1 MYRQIVLVLLVATV
15 LLSGCCCPWTAVRRV
30 VRGINLQGSG
40 VLVTR
45 EMDFS
50 GFKRLDISHAFV
62 ADVKQSDT
70 YSVVITV
77 DDNLVDH
84 LDVSKRGDTLY
95 IGIDDVTLF
104 GDATL
109 RATITMPTLDGL
121 EASGATKVTATG
133 FRSSD
138 RFDLEV
144 SGASSFQ
151 GEMDSG
157 DVQVRVSGA
166 SSVTLD
172 GSGGN
177 GDIGVSGAS
186 RVRLDGFTLQ
196 NVDVE
201 ASGASSATVNVAG
214 RLDAEASGA
223 STIIYLGNPQLGRI
237 EESGASSV
245 KPK

>member
-1 MYRQIVLVLLVATV
+1 MGKRLALGLLAAAV
-15 LLSGCCCPWTAVRRV
+15 LLSGCCCPWTVTRV
-30 VRGINLQGSG
+30 VRDINLRGSG
-40 VLVTR
+40 NLVTS
-45 EMDFS
+45 EMNLS
-50 GFKRLDISHAFV
+50 GFTRLVISHAFV
-62 ADVKQSDT
+62 ADVTQSDS

-95 IGIDDVTLF
+95 VGMDNTSLFGDVTL
-104 GDATL
+104 
-109 RATITMPTLDGL
+109 RAKITMPTLEAL
-121 EASGATKVTATG
+121 EASGASKVTATG
-133 FRSSD
+133 FRSST
-138 RFDLEV
+138 RLDLEA
-144 SGASSFQ
+144 SGASSIG
-151 GEMDSG
+151 GEIDCG

-186 RVRLDGFTLQ
+186 RARLEGFALQ
-196 NVDVE
+196 DADVE

-214 RLDAEASGA
+214 QLNAQASGA
-223 STIIYLGNPQLGRI
+223 STILYVGNPRLGRI
-237 EESGASSV
+237 EQSGASSV

>member
-1 MYRQIVLVLLVATV
+1 MGKRLALGLIAAMVLV
-15 LLSGCCCPWTAVRRV
+15 SGCCCPWTATRV
-30 VRGINLQGSG
+30 VREVNVRGSG
-40 VLVTR
+40 RLVTR

-50 GFKRLDISHAFV
+50 GFKRLDISSAFV
-62 ADVKQSDT
+62 ADVTQADT

-95 IGIDDVTLF
+95 VGRDNVSLL
-104 GDATL
+104 GQATL
-109 RATITMPTLDGL
+109 RAKITMPTLEGL
-121 EASGATKVTATG
+121 QASGASKVTATG
-133 FRSSD
+133 FRSTAPL
-138 RFDLEV
+138 DLDV
-144 SGASSFQ
+144 SGASSFD
-151 GEMDSG
+151 GEINSG
-157 DVQVRVSGA
+157 DVHIRASGA

-186 RVRLDGFTLQ
+186 RARLEGFAVQDAT
-196 NVDVE
+196 VE

-214 RLDAEASGA
+214 RLNAEASGA
-223 STIIYLGNPQLGRI
+223 STILYVGNPQLGRI
-237 EESGASSV
+237 DQSGASSV

>member
-1 MYRQIVLVLLVATV
+1 MCKRIALVLLAATV
-15 LLSGCCCPWTAVRRV
+15 LLSGCCCPWTIVRRV
-30 VRGINLQGSG
+30 VRDINVQGSG
-40 VLVTR
+40 VLVTQ
-45 EMDFS
+45 EMNLS
-50 GFKRLDISHAFV
+50 GFSRLVISHAFE
-62 ADVKQSDT
+62 ADVRKSDT

-95 IGIDDVTLF
+95 VGIDNVSLL

-109 RATITMPTLDGL
+109 RAKITMPTLEGL
-121 EASGATKVTATG
+121 AASGATKVTATG
-133 FRSSD
+133 FRSSA
-138 RFDLEV
+138 RFDLKV
-144 SGASSFQ
+144 SGASSFEA
-151 GEMDSG
+151 EMDSG
-157 DVQVRVSGA
+157 DVRMRVSGA
-166 SSVTLD
+166 STVTLD

-177 GDIGVSGAS
+177 ADIGVSGAS
-186 RVRLDGFTLQ
+186 RARLEGFSLQ
-196 NVDVE
+196 DVQVE

-223 STIIYLGNPQLGRI
+223 STILYLGNPQLGRI

>member
-1 MYRQIVLVLLVATV
+1 MYKRLALGLLATTV
-15 LLSGCCCPWTAVRRV
+15 LLSGCCCPWTVTRV
-30 VRGINLQGSG
+30 VRDINVRGSG
-40 VLVTR
+40 NLVTR
-45 EMDFS
+45 EMDLS
-50 GFKRLDISHAFV
+50 GFTRLVISHAFV
-62 ADVKQSDT
+62 ADVTQSDT
-70 YSVVITV
+70 YRVEITV

-95 IGIDDVTLF
+95 VGMDNLSLFGDVTL
-104 GDATL
+104 
-109 RATITMPTLDGL
+109 RAKITMPTLERL
-121 EASGATKVTATG
+121 EASGASKVTATG
-133 FRSSD
+133 FRSSA

-144 SGASSFQ
+144 SGASSVE

-157 DVQVRVSGA
+157 DVHIRVSGA
-166 SSVTLD
+166 SSVTID

-186 RVRLDGFTLQ
+186 RARLETFALQ
-196 NVDVE
+196 DATVE

-214 RLDAEASGA
+214 RLDAAASGA
-223 STIIYLGNPQLGRI
+223 STILYVGNPQLGRI